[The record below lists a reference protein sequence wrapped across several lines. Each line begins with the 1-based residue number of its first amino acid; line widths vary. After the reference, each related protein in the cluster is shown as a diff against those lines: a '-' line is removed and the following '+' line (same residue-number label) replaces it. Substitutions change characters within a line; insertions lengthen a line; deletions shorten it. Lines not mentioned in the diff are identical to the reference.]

1 MELSITRSSYYNT
14 GNFRGLIMDTI
25 KKDDIKFHEVS
36 MLKAVLELVPT
47 AKIGING
54 NDLSTLVWDETN
66 TGTRPSDSAI
76 QAKYDELVTL
86 WTTTNEPRTD
96 RALSYPNIEEQLDKL
111 FHDIDDGKLD
121 KTGTFYTAL
130 KAVKDA
136 NPKG

>member
-1 MELSITRSSYYNT
+1 MELSSTRSAFTNT
-14 GNFRGLIMDTI
+14 GDISRIMTDTI
-25 KKDDIKFHEVS
+25 KKEDIKFHEVS
-36 MLKAVLELVPT
+36 MVKAVLELVPT
-47 AKIGING
+47 AKIAING

>member
-1 MELSITRSSYYNT
+1 MELSKPRRAFIDT
-14 GNFRGLIMDTI
+14 GDFKSTMIDTI
-25 KKDDIKFHEVS
+25 KKGDIKFIEVS
-36 MLKAVLELVPT
+36 MMKAILELVPG
-47 AKIGING
+47 AKIAING

-66 TGTRPSDSAI
+66 TETRPSDSAI

-86 WTTTNEPRTD
+86 WNTTNEPRTD
-96 RALSYPNIEEQLDKL
+96 RALSYPDIEEQLDKL

-121 KTGTFYTAL
+121 KTGAFYTTL

>member
-1 MELSITRSSYYNT
+1 MT
-14 GNFRGLIMDTI
+14 DTI
-25 KKDDIKFHEVS
+25 KKEDIKFHEVS

-47 AKIGING
+47 AKIAING

-121 KTGTFYTAL
+121 KTGAFYTAL

>member
-1 MELSITRSSYYNT
+1 MI
-14 GNFRGLIMDTI
+14 DTI
-25 KKDDIKFHEVS
+25 KKEDIKFHEVS
-36 MLKAVLELVPT
+36 MMKAVLELVPT
-47 AKIGING
+47 AKIAING

-66 TGTRPSDSAI
+66 AETRPNDSAI

-86 WTTTNEPRTD
+86 WDTTNEPRTN

>member
-1 MELSITRSSYYNT
+1 MTDI
-14 GNFRGLIMDTI
+14 I
-25 KKDDIKFHEVS
+25 KKEDIKFHEVS
-36 MLKAVLELVPT
+36 MVKAVLELVPG
-47 AKIGING
+47 AKIAING